1 MLKVK
6 TSILECNALE
16 TSRLEFVFKALKPKH
31 VFKASKPLD
40 VFKTLMPNMML
51 KTSRPLDAC
60 TNLEDHSEMLKHEDQ
75 NANFET

>member
-31 VFKASKPLD
+31 VLEASTPLD
-40 VFKTLMPNMML
+40 V
-51 KTSRPLDAC
+51 
-60 TNLEDHSEMLKHEDQ
+60 NL
-75 NANFET
+75 NAKI